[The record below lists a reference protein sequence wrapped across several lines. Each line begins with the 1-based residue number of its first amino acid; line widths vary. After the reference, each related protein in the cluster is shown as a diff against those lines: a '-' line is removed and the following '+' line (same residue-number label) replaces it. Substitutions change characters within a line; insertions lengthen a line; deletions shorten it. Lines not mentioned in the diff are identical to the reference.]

1 MADNDK
7 KTGNAMHKV
16 AITGTGVF
24 TPEEVITN
32 AELVASYNEYAHRQN
47 TLHAE
52 AIAAGE
58 REPMAMSSEEFIVK
72 ASGIERRHVMN
83 KFGILDPGIMHPVLP
98 ERADEE
104 LSIMAEIAVKAAD
117 EAMKK
122 AGVSAP
128 DIDAVICAASNH
140 ERAYPAIAI
149 EVQQAL
155 GIKGFAFD
163 MNVACS
169 SATFGIQAAADMI
182 RSGSARAILMVNPE
196 ITSGHQE
203 WRDRDCHFIFGD
215 VCTAVVLQR
224 AQDATSA
231 NAYEIVATRCLTEFS
246 NNIRNNNGFLRRTH
260 EGHMADRRDMQF
272 RQEGRKVFKQ
282 VVPMVA
288 ELMTSHLVDSGLEP
302 GDLSRL
308 WLHQANKAMNDL
320 IGERVL
326 GREPSRE
333 EQPNVLQ
340 EYANTSSAGSIIA
353 FSQFSDDLPSGS
365 YGVICSFGAGYSAG
379 SVIVRKM

>member
-1 MADNDK
+1 
-7 KTGNAMHKV
+7 MHRV
-16 AITGTGVF
+16 AISGTGIF

-52 AIAAGE
+52 AIEAGE
-58 REPMAMSSEEFIVK
+58 RQPLPMSSEEFIVK
-72 ASGIERRHVMN
+72 ASGVERRHVMS

-104 LSIMAEIAVKAAD
+104 LSIMAEISVRAAD
-117 EAMKK
+117 DALRQ
-122 AGVSAP
+122 AGLSAD

-169 SATFGIQAAADMI
+169 SATFGMQAAADMI

-215 VCTAVVLQR
+215 VCTAVVMQR
-224 AQDATSA
+224 AEDATSS
-231 NAYEIVATRCLTEFS
+231 NAWEILSTRCLTEYS
-246 NNIRNNNGFLRRTH
+246 NNIRNNNGFLRRTR
-260 EGHMADRRDMQF
+260 EGHMVDRRDMQF

-282 VVPMVA
+282 VVPIVVDLMLGHLA
-288 ELMTSHLVDSGLEP
+288 EFGVKPKE
-302 GDLSRL
+302 LSRL
-308 WLHQANKAMNDL
+308 WLHQANKSMNDL
-320 IGERVL
+320 IGEKVL
-326 GREPSRE
+326 GRVPTRE

-340 EYANTSSAGSIIA
+340 DYANTSSAGSVIA
-353 FSQFSDDLPSGS
+353 FSKHSDDLPAGS
-365 YGVICSFGAGYSAG
+365 YGAICSFGAGYSAG
-379 SVIVRKM
+379 NVIVQKM

>member
-1 MADNDK
+1 MAKDK
-7 KTGNAMHKV
+7 FGNAMHRV
-16 AITGTGVF
+16 AITGTGIF
-24 TPEEVITN
+24 TPAETISN
-32 AELVASYNEYAHRQN
+32 AELVASYNAYAQRQN

-58 REPMAMSSEEFIVK
+58 REPMPMSSEEFIVK
-72 ASGIERRHVMN
+72 ASGVERRHVME
-83 KFGILDPGIMHPVLP
+83 KSGILDPGVMHPLLP

-117 EAMKK
+117 EAMRA
-122 AGVSAP
+122 AGVTGA

-140 ERAYPAIAI
+140 ERPYPAIAI

-155 GIKGFAFD
+155 GIKGFGFD

-169 SATFGIQAAADMI
+169 SATFGMQLAADMI
-182 RSGSARAILMVNPE
+182 RTGSVRSVLMVNPE

-215 VCTAVVLQR
+215 VCTAVVMQR
-224 AQDATSA
+224 AGEGADGW
-231 NAYEIVATRCLTEFS
+231 EILSTRCLTEFS
-246 NNIRNNNGFLRRTH
+246 NNIRNNNGFLRRTR

-288 ELMTSHLVDSGLEP
+288 ELMLGHLADEKIEP
-302 GDLSRL
+302 SSLSRM
-308 WLHQANKAMNDL
+308 WLHQANKGMNDL
-320 IGERVL
+320 IGAKVL
-326 GREPSRE
+326 GRAPTRA

-340 EYANTSSAGSIIA
+340 DYANTSSAGSVIA

-365 YGVICSFGAGYSAG
+365 LGVICSFGAGYSAG

>member
-1 MADNDK
+1 
-7 KTGNAMHKV
+7 MHRV
-16 AITGTGVF
+16 AITGTGIF
-24 TPEEVITN
+24 TPQDVITN

-47 TLHAE
+47 TLHGE
-52 AIAAGE
+52 AIAAGK
-58 REPMAMSSEEFIVK
+58 RELLPMSSEEFIVK
-72 ASGIERRHVMN
+72 ASGIERRHVMS
-83 KFGILDPGIMHPVLP
+83 KTGILDPGIMHPVLP

-104 LSIMAEIAVKAAD
+104 LSIMAEISVKAAD
-117 EAMKK
+117 EAMRK
-122 AGVSAP
+122 AGLTAA

-169 SATFGIQAAADMI
+169 SATFGMQLAADMI
-182 RSGSARAILMVNPE
+182 RCGSARAILMVNPE
-196 ITSGHQE
+196 VTSGHQE

-215 VCTAVVLQR
+215 VCTAVVMQR
-224 AQDATSA
+224 AEEASSEV
-231 NAYEIVATRCLTEFS
+231 AYEILSTRCLTEFS
-246 NNIRNNNGFLRRTH
+246 NNIRNNNGFLRRTR
-260 EGHMADRRDMQF
+260 EGHMVDRRDMQF

-288 ELMTSHLVDSGLEP
+288 ELMLGHLADAGLAP
-302 GDLSRL
+302 GDLKRL

-320 IGERVL
+320 IGEKVL

-340 EYANTSSAGSIIA
+340 DYANTSSAGSIIA
-353 FSQFSDDLPSGS
+353 FSKFSDDLPSGS
-365 YGVICSFGAGYSAG
+365 LGVICSFGAGYSAG
-379 SVIVRKM
+379 SVIVRRI

>member
-1 MADNDK
+1 
-7 KTGNAMHKV
+7 MHRV
-16 AITGTGVF
+16 AISGTGIF

-47 TLHAE
+47 RLHAD
-52 AIAAGE
+52 AIEAGE

-72 ASGIERRHVMN
+72 ASGIERRHVVS

-98 ERADEE
+98 ERAEDE
-104 LSIMAEIAVKAAD
+104 LSLMAEISVKAAD
-117 EAMKK
+117 KAMKK
-122 AGVSAP
+122 AGLTAA

-169 SATFGIQAAADMI
+169 SATFGIQLAADMI
-182 RSGSARAILMVNPE
+182 RTGSARAILMVNPE

-224 AQDATSA
+224 ADDVKTD
-231 NAYEIVATRCLTEFS
+231 NAYEVLATRCLTEFS
-246 NNIRNNNGFLRRTH
+246 NNIRNNNGFLRRTR

-272 RQEGRKVFKQ
+272 HQEGRKVFKQ

-288 ELMTSHLVDSGLEP
+288 ELMLGHLADQGIDP
-302 GDLSRL
+302 QNLSRL
-308 WLHQANKAMNDL
+308 WLHQANKGMNDL
-320 IGERVL
+320 IGSKVL

-340 EYANTSSAGSIIA
+340 DYANTSSAGSIIA
-353 FSQFSDDLPSGS
+353 FSKFSDDLPSGS
-365 YGVICSFGAGYSAG
+365 LGVICSFGAGYSAG
-379 SVIVRKM
+379 SVIVRKI

>member
-1 MADNDK
+1 
-7 KTGNAMHKV
+7 MHRV
-16 AITGTGVF
+16 AISGTGIF

-47 TLHAE
+47 KLHADVIE
-52 AIAAGE
+52 AGE

-72 ASGIERRHVMN
+72 ASGIERRHVIS
-83 KFGILDPGIMHPVLP
+83 KSGILDPGIMHPVLP
-98 ERADEE
+98 ERAEDE
-104 LSIMAEIAVKAAD
+104 LSLMAEISVKAAD
-117 EAMKK
+117 KAMKK
-122 AGVSAP
+122 AGLTAA
-128 DIDAVICAASNH
+128 DINAVICAASNH

-169 SATFGIQAAADMI
+169 SATFGIQLAADMI
-182 RSGSARAILMVNPE
+182 RTGSARAILMVNPE
-196 ITSGHQE
+196 VTSGHQE

-224 AQDATSA
+224 ADEVKSD
-231 NAYEIVATRCLTEFS
+231 NAYEVLTTRCLTEFS
-246 NNIRNNNGFLRRTH
+246 NNIRNNNGFLRRTR

-272 RQEGRKVFKQ
+272 HQEGRKVFKQ

-288 ELMTSHLVDSGLEP
+288 ELMLSHLEDQGIEP
-302 GDLSRL
+302 QSLSRL
-308 WLHQANKAMNDL
+308 WLHQANKGMNDL
-320 IGERVL
+320 IGSRVL

-340 EYANTSSAGSIIA
+340 DYANTSSAGSIIA
-353 FSQFSDDLPSGS
+353 FSKFSDDLPSGS
-365 YGVICSFGAGYSAG
+365 LGVICSFGAGYSAG

>member
-1 MADNDK
+1 
-7 KTGNAMHKV
+7 MHKV
-16 AITGTGVF
+16 AITGTGIF
-24 TPEEVITN
+24 TPPQTITN
-32 AELVASYNEYAHRQN
+32 AELVASYNDYATRQN
-47 TLHAE
+47 ADHAG
-52 AIAAGE
+52 AIASGA
-58 REPMAMSSEEFIVK
+58 REAMPMSSEEFIVK
-72 ASGIERRHVMN
+72 ASGIERRYVMD
-83 KFGILDPGIMHPVLP
+83 KDGILDPETMHPRLP
-98 ERADEE
+98 ERADDDI
-104 LSIMAEIAVKAAD
+104 SIMAEIALDAAKKAMD
-117 EAMKK
+117 EAGLT
-122 AGVSAP
+122 AA

-149 EVQQAL
+149 EVQEAL

-224 AQDATSA
+224 LDDATSQ
-231 NAYEIVATRCLTEFS
+231 NAYEILSTRCLTEFS
-246 NNIRNNNGFLRRTH
+246 NNIRNNNGFLRRTR
-260 EGHMADRRDMQF
+260 EGHMKDRRDMQF

-288 ELMTSHLVDSGLEP
+288 ELMLTHLADEGIAP
-302 GDLSRL
+302 GELSRL
-308 WLHQANKAMNDL
+308 WLHQANKGMNDM
-320 IGERVL
+320 IGAKVM
-326 GREPSRE
+326 GREPTRA

-340 EYANTSSAGSIIA
+340 EFANTSSAGSIIA
-353 FSQFSDDLPSGS
+353 FSRHSADLAPGS
-365 YGVICSFGAGYSAG
+365 LGVICSFGAGYSAG
-379 SVIVRKM
+379 SVIVRKVA

>member
-1 MADNDK
+1 
-7 KTGNAMHKV
+7 MHRV
-16 AITGTGVF
+16 AISGTGIF

-52 AIAAGE
+52 AIEAGE
-58 REPMAMSSEEFIVK
+58 RQPLPMSSEEFIVK
-72 ASGIERRHVMN
+72 ASGVERRHVMS

-104 LSIMAEIAVKAAD
+104 LSIMAEISVKAAD
-117 EAMKK
+117 DAMRQ
-122 AGVSAP
+122 AGLVAD

-140 ERAYPAIAI
+140 ERAYPAVAI

-169 SATFGIQAAADMI
+169 SATFGMQAAADMI

-215 VCTAVVLQR
+215 VCTAVVMQR
-224 AQDATSA
+224 AEDATSS
-231 NAYEIVATRCLTEFS
+231 NAWEILSTRCLTEYS
-246 NNIRNNNGFLRRTH
+246 NNIRNNNGFLRRTR
-260 EGHMADRRDMQF
+260 EDHMVDRRDMQF

-282 VVPMVA
+282 VVPIVVDLMLGHLA
-288 ELMTSHLVDSGLEP
+288 EFGVKPKE
-302 GDLSRL
+302 LSRM
-308 WLHQANKAMNDL
+308 WLHQANKSMNDL
-320 IGERVL
+320 IGEKVL
-326 GREPSRE
+326 GRVPTRE

-340 EYANTSSAGSIIA
+340 DYANTSSAGSVIA
-353 FSQFSDDLPSGS
+353 FSKHSDDLPAGS

-379 SVIVRKM
+379 NVIVQKM

>member
-1 MADNDK
+1 
-7 KTGNAMHKV
+7 MHKV
-16 AITGTGVF
+16 AITGTGIF
-24 TPEEVITN
+24 TPPQIVTN
-32 AELVASYNEYAHRQN
+32 AELVASYNDYATRQN
-47 TLHAE
+47 AAH
-52 AIAAGE
+52 AGE
-58 REPMAMSSEEFIVK
+58 IEAGTRAALPMSSEEFIVK
-72 ASGIERRHVMN
+72 ASGIEARYVMD
-83 KFGILDPGIMHPVLP
+83 KAGILDPETMHPRLP
-98 ERADEE
+98 ERADDDI
-104 LSIMAEIAVKAAD
+104 SIMAEIALDAA
-117 EAMKK
+117 KK
-122 AGVSAP
+122 AMDEVGLTAA

-149 EVQQAL
+149 EVQEAL

-215 VCTAVVLQR
+215 VCTAVILQR
-224 AQDATSA
+224 LDDATSN
-231 NAYEIVATRCLTEFS
+231 NAYEILSTRCLTEFS
-246 NNIRNNNGFLRRTH
+246 NNIRNNNGFLRRTR
-260 EGHMADRRDMQF
+260 EGHMEDRRDMQF

-288 ELMTSHLVDSGLEP
+288 ELMLDHLADEGIAP

-308 WLHQANKAMNDL
+308 WLHQANKGMNDL
-320 IGERVL
+320 IGAKVM
-326 GREPSRE
+326 GREPTRA

-340 EYANTSSAGSIIA
+340 EFANTSSAGSIIA
-353 FSQFSDDLPSGS
+353 FSRHSADLPAGS
-365 YGVICSFGAGYSAG
+365 LGVICSFGAGYSAG
-379 SVIVRKM
+379 SVIVRKVA